1 MPAIFANCYNLF
13 YAKEGDQVY
22 FFDIDGIIVA
32 SFEILVILGIEIVN
46 CKTGSGGLSF
56 RYLAIDILG
65 ISDKRQENSADK
77 RQENSRS
84 IAPHNTGNMSER
96 TLMGADA
103 LG

>member
-32 SFEILVILGIEIVN
+32 SFEILVILAIEIVN
-46 CKTGSGGLSF
+46 CKTGSGGISLKH
-56 RYLAIDILG
+56 LAKDILG
-65 ISDKRQENSADK
+65 IPDKRQDNSA
-77 RQENSRS
+77 SV
-84 IAPHNTGNMSER
+84 APHNTGNMSER